1 MLKQEERRQ
10 RTLRRL
16 IDATK
21 ELIQEKGCHSI
32 TMQDIMSRSGL
43 SKGAIFHYI
52 NSKDDIFVL
61 ILQEGLE
68 ETNRRFMNEIEQG
81 RRNFD
86 DPMQKIKDSIV
97 EFENPQNVTN
107 KVLVYLFGK
116 EEDPAVAEALKQFY
130 ERTVFLSQLWI
141 ETGQQHGVIPET
153 VEADKT
159 AELFTL
165 MTLGFRIRAR
175 IPNVQALVNAQDL
188 TSLMTDILNPV
199 REREEKG

>member
-1 MLKQEERRQ
+1 MKQEERRQ

-32 TMQDIMSRSGL
+32 TTQDIMGRSGL
-43 SKGAIFHYI
+43 SKGAIFHYV

>member
-1 MLKQEERRQ
+1 LKQEERRQ
-10 RTLRRL
+10 RTLRQM

-21 ELIQEKGCHSI
+21 ALIQEKGCHSI
-32 TMQDIMSRSGL
+32 TMQDIMGRSGL
-43 SKGAIFHYI
+43 SKGAIFHYV
-52 NSKDDIFVL
+52 NSKDELFVML
-61 ILQEGLE
+61 LQDGLE
-68 ETNRRFMNEIEQG
+68 ETNRRFMNEIEEG

-97 EFENPQNVTN
+97 EYENPQNVTN

-116 EEDPAVAEALKQFY
+116 EEDPAVAEALKQY
-130 ERTVFLSQLWI
+130 YDRTVFLSQLWI
-141 ETGQQHGVIPET
+141 ETGQQHGVIPKT

-175 IPNVQALVNAQDL
+175 IPNVQAFVKAQDL
-188 TSLMTDILNPV
+188 TSLMTDILNPGKK
-199 REREEKG
+199 RGEKG

>member
-1 MLKQEERRQ
+1 MKQEERRQ

-32 TMQDIMSRSGL
+32 TMQDIMGRSGL

>member
-1 MLKQEERRQ
+1 MKQEERRQ

-43 SKGAIFHYI
+43 SKGAIFHYV

-116 EEDPAVAEALKQFY
+116 EEDLAVAEALKQFY

-153 VEADKT
+153 VEAGKT

>member
-1 MLKQEERRQ
+1 MKQEERRQ

>member
-1 MLKQEERRQ
+1 MKQEERRQ

-32 TMQDIMSRSGL
+32 TMLDIMGRSGL
-43 SKGAIFHYI
+43 SKGAIFHYV

-68 ETNRRFMNEIEQG
+68 ETNRRFMHEIEQG
-81 RRNFD
+81 RRNFN

-116 EEDPAVAEALKQFY
+116 EEDPAVAEALKQYY
-130 ERTVFLSQLWI
+130 ERTVYLSRLWI
-141 ETGQQHGVIPET
+141 ETGQQHGVIPDT
-153 VEADKT
+153 VEAGKT

-188 TSLMTDILNPV
+188 TSLMTNILNPV
-199 REREEKG
+199 RKREQKG